1 MAAYNKFNIVVENMW
16 QGVHDFRAAG
26 STLNIYLSNVAP
38 NASTDAVKAD
48 IAEIATGNGYTGPQD
63 TQNDLSRAG
72 GTASV
77 SATDIT
83 INATGSVGPFRY
95 VIYYNDTPTSPADPL
110 LGWWDNGSSI
120 TLSNGESFTV
130 DFGTATM
137 SLT

>member
-1 MAAYNKFNIVVENMW
+1 MVAYNKFEVTVEDFW
-16 QGVHDFRAAG
+16 SGIHDANATGDTF
-26 STLNIYLSNVAP
+26 NIYLSNAAP
-38 NASTDAVKAD
+38 NAATHQVKAD

-63 TQNDLSRAG
+63 TQNDLSRSG

-77 SATDIT
+77 TATDIT

-130 DFGTATM
+130 DFGASTM
-137 SLT
+137 TLT